1 MNASTIVSRNL
12 GLKESNVN
20 AAIELLVHGATI
32 PFISRYRKEQTGGLD
47 EVQLGDIQDAYK
59 AHLDLEKRR
68 EFILA
73 SIKEQG
79 VLSEELKGQIMA
91 CRSIVAL
98 EDLYLPYKPKRKTK
112 AEVARKRG
120 LEPLA
125 AMLMKQN
132 VADAYSLA
140 KRFAQGEVLDEEMAL
155 SGARDIMAEWISER
169 SAARDIVRKHFGYSA
184 AIRSKVVK
192 GKDDAESKFRD
203 YFDFDQP
210 LKKCPG
216 HRFLA
221 IKRGEDDGVLR
232 LSLIPPRKE
241 GIDRLERYF
250 IPHYKPA
257 SEQVRLAVADAYKRL
272 LEPSIET
279 EVKNSTKEKA
289 DLEAIQVF
297 ADNLRQLLL
306 APPLGSKRV
315 LAIDPGFR
323 TGCKVVCLD
332 EQGALLHNETIYPHP
347 PQSETGRAAAK
358 ISNLVQTYKVDAI
371 AIGNGTAG
379 RETEHF
385 VQKIHLP
392 KGTEAYVVNENG
404 ASIYSASAVAR
415 AEFPDYDV
423 TVRGSV
429 SIGRR
434 LMDPLSELV
443 KIDAKAIGV
452 GQYQHDV
459 DQKKLK
465 EKLDATVESV
475 VNKVGVN
482 LNTSSEHLL
491 QYVSGIG
498 PKLSKAIVD
507 YRNQNGPFSSRNQ
520 LLKVPGLGAKAYEQC
535 AGFLRINNGQ
545 NPLDNSAVHP
555 ESYHVVS
562 KMAKNL
568 KCDLKSLLGNKEL
581 IESLQLEDYV
591 SGEIGLPTLKDMAS
605 ELLKPGRDPRGKAK
619 LFEFAKDVRKL
630 DDLKPGM
637 ILPGIVTNI
646 TKFGAFV
653 DVGVKQDGLVHVS
666 QLADR
671 FVSDPT
677 EVVKLNQEVRVRVLE
692 VDLARKR
699 IAFSMKIELKSSQS
713 A

>member
-1 MNASTIVSRNL
+1 MDFIKSIASQL
-12 GLKESNVN
+12 QLDQSNVSN
-20 AAIELLVHGATI
+20 ALQLLDEGATI
-32 PFISRYRKEQTGGLD
+32 PFISRYRKERTGGMD
-47 EVQLGDIQDAYK
+47 EVQLGNLQDAYK
-59 AHLDLEKRR
+59 THLDLEKRR
-68 EFILA
+68 EFILG

-79 VLSEELKGQIMA
+79 VLTEELKRQIL
-91 CRSIVAL
+91 SVQSLTAL

-112 AEVARKRG
+112 AEAARTRG

-125 AMLMKQN
+125 AMLMKQD
-132 VADAYSLA
+132 VADLRNLA
-140 KRFAQGEVLDEEMAL
+140 RRFVKGDVEDVDAAL

-169 SAARDIVRKHFGYSA
+169 AASRDIIRKHFTYSA
-184 AIRSKVVK
+184 QIKTKVVK
-192 GKDDAESKFRD
+192 GKDDPDSKFRD

-221 IKRGEDDGVLR
+221 MKRGEDEGVLR
-232 LSLIPPRKE
+232 LSLTPPRAE
-241 GIDRLERYF
+241 GIERLERYF

-257 SEQVRLAVADAYKRL
+257 SEQVKLAVVDAYKRL

-279 EVKNSTKEKA
+279 ELKNTTKEKA

-297 ADNLRQLLL
+297 AENLRQLLL
-306 APPLGSKRV
+306 APPLGAQRI

-347 PQSETGRAAAK
+347 PQNETNRAAAK
-358 ISNLVQTYKVDAI
+358 ISNLVQTYKIDAI

-379 RETEHF
+379 RETERF
-385 VQKIHLP
+385 VQKVHLP

-404 ASIYSASAVAR
+404 ASIYSASEVAR

-452 GQYQHDV
+452 GQYQYDV

-475 VNKVGVN
+475 VNNVGIN
-482 LNTSSEHLL
+482 LNTSSQHLL

-498 PKLSKAIVD
+498 PKLSGAIVEH
-507 YRNQNGPFSSRNQ
+507 RNKNGAFHSRKD
-520 LLKVPGLGAKAYEQC
+520 LLKVAGLGAKAYEQC
-535 AGFLRINNGQ
+535 AGFLRISDGT

-555 ESYHVVS
+555 ESYHVVG
-562 KMAKNL
+562 KMAKDL
-568 KCDLKSLLGNKEL
+568 KCQVTDLLSNKEL
-581 IESLQLEDYV
+581 IDSLQLERYTTDT
-591 SGEIGLPTLKDMAS
+591 IGLPTLKDMTK
-605 ELLKPGRDPRGKAK
+605 ELQKPGRDPRGKAK
-619 LFEFAKDVRKL
+619 LFEFSKDVRKVE
-630 DDLKPGM
+630 DLKAGM
-637 ILPGIVTNI
+637 ILPGIVTNM

-653 DVGVKQDGLVHVS
+653 DVGVKQDGLLHVS

-677 EVVKLNQEVRVRVLE
+677 EIVKLNQEVRVKVLE
-692 VDLARKR
+692 VDTARNR
-699 IAFSMKIELKSSQS
+699 IAFTMKFG
-713 A
+713 